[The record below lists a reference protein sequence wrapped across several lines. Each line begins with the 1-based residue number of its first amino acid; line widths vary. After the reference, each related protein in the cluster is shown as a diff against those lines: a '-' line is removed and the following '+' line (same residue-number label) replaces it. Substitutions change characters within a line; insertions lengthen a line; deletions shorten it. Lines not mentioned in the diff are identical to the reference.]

1 MTRTIY
7 LISMVTRNHISQ
19 YSSNHFDKALN
30 DINSNGYTAIDIK
43 FDMDGD
49 IVIFCIPMI
58 WWRYK
63 MLKANIEAAID
74 EKEKELNKNRDEI
87 LKLDN
92 VLEFIKLQQ
101 KKLLEK
107 DTDLCYE
114 LEELKEQLNG

>member
-1 MTRTIY
+1 
-7 LISMVTRNHISQ
+7 
-19 YSSNHFDKALN
+19 
-30 DINSNGYTAIDIK
+30 
-43 FDMDGD
+43 
-49 IVIFCIPMI
+49 
-58 WWRYK
+58 